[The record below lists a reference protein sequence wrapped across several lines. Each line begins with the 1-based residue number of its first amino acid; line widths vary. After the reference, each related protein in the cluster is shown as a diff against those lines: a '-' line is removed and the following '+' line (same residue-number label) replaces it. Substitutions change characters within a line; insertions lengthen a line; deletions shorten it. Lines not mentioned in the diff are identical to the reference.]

1 MSGSVDEVSTID
13 SSEDANKPPSE
24 TAQPTTG
31 WRRVLFLPAATAILL
46 VRCYQIVISP
56 VLGRTCRFHPSC
68 SQYYI
73 LSVRKRG
80 LFVGTWK
87 GLCRIA
93 RCHPWNPGGYDP
105 P

>member
-1 MSGSVDEVSTID
+1 MRPPTETETPVSTE
-13 SSEDANKPPSE
+13 SGLLESTKPEPKAYLKQILSIP
-24 TAQPTTG
+24 AAIA
-31 WRRVLFLPAATAILL
+31 VLF
-46 VRCYQIVISP
+46 VRCYQVLLSP
-56 VLGRTCRFHPSC
+56 LLGRTCRFHPSC

-73 LSVRKRG
+73 LAVRKYG
-80 LFVGTWK
+80 LCVGSWR